1 MIELRDFTAGYGQRI
16 LLRDVNALFSKG
28 TLTALVGRNGTGK
41 STLLRAIAG
50 LNHHYS
56 GEIILDGTD
65 LRSTG
70 AGECARRLAVVTTGR
85 IRVSNLTASEVAAI
99 GRAPYT
105 GWAGSLTDT
114 DRQAVSKALQA
125 TGMAHYAGRTLDT
138 MSDGECQRVMIAR
151 ALAQDT
157 PNLLLDEPTSFLD
170 IPNRHGIA
178 ALLQRLAREEDK
190 CIIFSTHELD
200 VALRYADSIALID
213 GTTLSCLPAG
223 GPTTRECL
231 RTTFGNVI

>member
-1 MIELRDFTAGYGQRI
+1 MIELRDFTTGYGQRT
-16 LLRDVNALFSKG
+16 LLQGVNALFGNG

-41 STLLRAIAG
+41 STILRAIAG
-50 LNHHYS
+50 LNRRYD
-56 GEIILDGTD
+56 GRILLDGAD
-65 LRSTG
+65 LRG
-70 AGECARRLAVVTTGR
+70 LDAGECARRLAVVTTGR

-105 GWAGSLTDT
+105 GWAGSLTAA
-114 DRQAVSKALQA
+114 DREAVSEALSA
-125 TGMAHYAGRTLDT
+125 TGMSDYAGRPLDT

-178 ALLQRLAREEDK
+178 ALLRRLSRDEGK

-200 VALRYADSIALID
+200 VALRYADTIALID

-223 GPTTRECL
+223 EPTTTERL
-231 RTTFGNVI
+231 RATFGNVI